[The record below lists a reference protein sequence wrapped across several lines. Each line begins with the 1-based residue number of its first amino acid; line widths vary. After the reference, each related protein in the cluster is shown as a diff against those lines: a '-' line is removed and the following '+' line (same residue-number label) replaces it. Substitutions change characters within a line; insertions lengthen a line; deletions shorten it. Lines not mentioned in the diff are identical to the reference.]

1 MILSKTNTETLL
13 YYFESVGDLV
23 TWIDKTPQTKL
34 GKKYSSS
41 TLTGQSRAEF
51 TGTES
56 FEEAQQLLREGDSK
70 LARMINDTKRDIKAK
85 THGGNTKSN
94 MIVRSAQGFLPDVG
108 AYMTGHPINMFNI
121 KQGIKPISK
130 VISVVYNCGVG
141 FLTTTNQMISAAV
154 KVSEAIATLEARGY
168 RVNIYVGKKSYRC
181 PKRRT
186 SKAEQIGTLV
196 KIKDA
201 GKPLDPL
208 RVSYPLAHPSFFRRH
223 LFAVAERAKW
233 KLPDTYGSS
242 VSFEKS
248 DLTPTIGR
256 HIQLSAMEIIYNEGA
271 NSIESIIR
279 QIEEAARKA

>member
-1 MILSKTNTETLL
+1 MILSKTKTETLL
-13 YYFESVGDLV
+13 YYFQSVGDLV
-23 TWIDKTPQTKL
+23 TWIGKTPQTKL
-34 GKKYSSS
+34 GREYSSS
-41 TLTGQSRAEF
+41 TATDSSSKEF

-56 FEEAQQLLREGDSK
+56 FDEAQRLLRDGDSK

-85 THGGNTKSN
+85 SHGGNTKSN
-94 MIVRSAQGFLPDVG
+94 MIVRSAQGFLPDIG
-108 AYMTGHPINMFNI
+108 AYMTGHPVNMFNI

-141 FLTTTNQMISAAV
+141 YATTTNQMISAAV

-168 RVNIYVGKKSYRC
+168 RVNIYVGKKVM
-181 PKRRT
+181 KRPLKRT
-186 SKAEQIGTLV
+186 SKIEKIGTLV

-208 RVSYPLAHPSFFRRH
+208 RVSYPLAHPSFSRRH

-233 KLPDTYGSS
+233 KMPETYGCP
-242 VSFEKS
+242 VNFDKS
-248 DLTPTIGR
+248 DLTPNIGR

>member
-1 MILSKTNTETLL
+1 MILSKTKTETLL
-13 YYFESVGDLV
+13 YYFQSVGDLV

-34 GKKYSSS
+34 GREYSSS
-41 TLTGQSRAEF
+41 TATDSSRKEF

-56 FEEAQQLLREGDSK
+56 FDEAQRLLRDGDSK

-85 THGGNTKSN
+85 SHGGNTKSN
-94 MIVRSAQGFLPDVG
+94 MIVRSAQGFLPDIG
-108 AYMTGHPINMFNI
+108 AYMTGHPVNMFNI

-141 FLTTTNQMISAAV
+141 YATTTNQMISAAV

-168 RVNIYVGKKSYRC
+168 RVNIYVGKKVM
-181 PKRRT
+181 KRPLKRK
-186 SKAEQIGTLV
+186 SKIEKIGTLV

-208 RVSYPLAHPSFFRRH
+208 RVSYPLAHPSFSRRH

-233 KLPDTYGSS
+233 KMPETYGCP
-242 VSFEKS
+242 VSFDKS
-248 DLTPTIGR
+248 DLTPNIGR
-256 HIQLSAMEIIYNEGA
+256 HIQLSAMEIINNEGA

>member
-1 MILSKTNTETLL
+1 MILSKTKTETLL
-13 YYFESVGDLV
+13 YYFQSVGDLV

-34 GKKYSSS
+34 GREYSSS
-41 TLTGQSRAEF
+41 TATDSSRKEF

-56 FEEAQQLLREGDSK
+56 FDEAQKLLRDGDSK

-85 THGGNTKSN
+85 SHGGNTKSN
-94 MIVRSAQGFLPDVG
+94 MIVRSAQGFLPDIG
-108 AYMTGHPINMFNI
+108 AYMTGHPVNMFNI

-141 FLTTTNQMISAAV
+141 YATTTNQMISAAV

-168 RVNIYVGKKSYRC
+168 RVNIYVGKKVM
-181 PKRRT
+181 KRPLKRT
-186 SKAEQIGTLV
+186 SKIEKIGTLV

-208 RVSYPLAHPSFFRRH
+208 RVSYPLAHPSFSRRH

-233 KLPDTYGSS
+233 EMPETYGCP
-242 VSFEKS
+242 VSFDKS
-248 DLTPTIGR
+248 DLTPNIGR
-256 HIQLSAMEIIYNEGA
+256 HIQLSAMEIINNEGA

>member
-1 MILSKTNTETLL
+1 MILSKTKTETLL
-13 YYFESVGDLV
+13 YYFQSVGDLV

-34 GKKYSSS
+34 GREYSSS
-41 TLTGQSRAEF
+41 TATDSSRKEF

-56 FEEAQQLLREGDSK
+56 FDEAQRLLRDGDSK

-85 THGGNTKSN
+85 SHGGNTKAN
-94 MIVRSAQGFLPDVG
+94 MIVRSAQGFLPDIG
-108 AYMTGHPINMFNI
+108 AYMTGHPVNMFNI

-141 FLTTTNQMISAAV
+141 YATTTNQMISAAV

-168 RVNIYVGKKSYRC
+168 RVNIYVGKKVM
-181 PKRRT
+181 KRPLKRK
-186 SKAEQIGTLV
+186 SKIEKIGTLV

-208 RVSYPLAHPSFFRRH
+208 RVSYPLAHPSFSRRH

-233 KLPDTYGSS
+233 KMPETYGCP
-242 VSFEKS
+242 VSFDKS
-248 DLTPTIGR
+248 DLTPNIGR
-256 HIQLSAMEIIYNEGA
+256 HIQLSAMEIINNEGA

>member
-1 MILSKTNTETLL
+1 MILSKTKTETLL
-13 YYFESVGDLV
+13 YYFQSVGDLV

-34 GKKYSSS
+34 GREYSSS
-41 TLTGQSRAEF
+41 TATDSSRKEF

-56 FEEAQQLLREGDSK
+56 FDEAQRLLRDGDSK

-85 THGGNTKSN
+85 SHGGNTKSN
-94 MIVRSAQGFLPDVG
+94 MIVRSAQGFLPDIG
-108 AYMTGHPINMFNI
+108 AYMTGHPVNMFNI

-141 FLTTTNQMISAAV
+141 YATTTNQMISAAV

-168 RVNIYVGKKSYRC
+168 RVNIYVGKKVM
-181 PKRRT
+181 KRPLKRT
-186 SKAEQIGTLV
+186 SKIEKIGTLV

-208 RVSYPLAHPSFFRRH
+208 RVSYPLAHPSFSRRH

-233 KLPDTYGSS
+233 KMPETYGCP
-242 VSFEKS
+242 VSFDKS